1 MVFTPGLMEGQRDFF
16 NWGTDGFI
24 ADGKETDMTNNF
36 LVLKTLVT
44 VVISAHVSSAKAS
57 HVAKPKL
64 PWEREA

>member
-1 MVFTPGLMEGQRDFF
+1 MEEQWDFF

-24 ADGKETDMTNNF
+24 AEGKETDITNNF